1 MSGITPYFGHTR
13 HFRKP
18 HIFGSLKYRVH
29 PKIPETSR
37 NTRAQIGYPE
47 ISDRILQHSCPN
59 RTRRL
64 PNLLFSIIDLRPPN
78 IEKKT
83 RLALK
88 IEKKFLDICVYRKG
102 NSQTLFPCISG
113 KHSGADRSVYSKLP
127 CLLNIYK
134 LLTHVLVHALLPGDS
149 FLEYIYS
156 IEVCGQ

>member
-37 NTRAQIGYPE
+37 NTRAQIGYPD
-47 ISDRILQHSCPN
+47 IPDGLQF
-59 RTRRL
+59 L
-64 PNLLFSIIDLRPPN
+64 PIFFFSIIDLSPPN

-102 NSQTLFPCISG
+102 NSQTLFPCFSG